1 METQRRILWVDDEID
16 LLRPHIILLE
26 QRGYD
31 VSTCSNGTDAI
42 ELVQRESFGLVF
54 LDESMV
60 GMSGLEVLEALKS
73 IDPSLPVVM
82 VTKNEQE
89 SLMDE
94 AIGRKID
101 DYLTKPVN
109 PAQILAACKK
119 FLESRRISEQ
129 KFTQEYFKGFN
140 ELSNR
145 LMNRASWEDW
155 VDIYQKMVQW
165 SIDLDE
171 HPDLGFHQTLA
182 DQWQECNRQFSRYV
196 TDEYMSWLNDK
207 PRPGMPLLSPHIF
220 DEVVLPRLRN
230 GRRTVVFVID
240 CMRLDQWLV
249 MEEFIRP
256 LFTVSKSFYSSILP
270 TATPYAR
277 NAIFSGLFPADLAK
291 HYPAWAPQD
300 SESEHS
306 QNAYEK
312 ELLEAYVKRRFVN
325 LESPLQYVK
334 IIDTDFGKR
343 IESDLHRI
351 VKSPLTAIVVNAVD
365 MIAHSR
371 SDYAILREIAPDE
384 SAYRSLTRSWFQH
397 SSFFGMLRTLSAMKD
412 VDVIVTTDH
421 GSIRCM
427 HGVKVLGDRDTSTNL
442 RYKIGR
448 NVKAEERH
456 AMLVKSPEQLRLPRT
471 SVTQNMIIAKEDFY
485 FVYPTDYHHYLNKYK
500 DGFQHGG
507 ISMEEMILPVVILEP
522 KS

>member
-1 METQRRILWVDDEID
+1 MEAQRRILWVDDEID

-26 QRGYD
+26 QRGYL
-31 VSTCSNGTDAI
+31 VSTSSNGADAI
-42 ELVQRESFGLVF
+42 EMVRRGSFGLVF

-73 IDPSLPVVM
+73 LDASLPVVM

-119 FLESRRISEQ
+119 FLESRRIAEQ
-129 KFTQEYFKGFN
+129 KFTQDYFKGFN
-140 ELSNR
+140 ELSAR
-145 LMNRASWEDW
+145 LSDRLTWEDW
-155 VDIYQKMVQW
+155 VDIYQKLVQW
-165 SIDLDE
+165 SIDLDL
-171 HPDLGFHQTLA
+171 HPDLGFQQTLT
-182 DQWQECNRQFSRYV
+182 DQWQECNRLFSKYV
-196 TDEYMSWLNDK
+196 ADGYTSWLGEK
-207 PRPGMPLLSPHIF
+207 PTGGSPLLSPHLL
-220 DEVVLPRLRN
+220 DEFVLPRIRS
-230 GRRTVVFVID
+230 GRKTVMFVID

-256 LFTVSKSFYSSILP
+256 LFSVSKRYYSSILP

-277 NAIFSGLFPADLAK
+277 NSIFSGLYPADIAK
-291 HYPAWAPQD
+291 HYPSWAPQD
-300 SESEHS
+300 SETEHS
-306 QNAYEK
+306 QNAHEK
-312 ELLEAYVKRRFVN
+312 ELLEAYVKRRFVE
-325 LESPLQYVK
+325 LQSPLQYVK

-343 IESDLHRI
+343 IENDLHRI

-371 SDYAILREIAPDE
+371 SDHAILREIAPDE

-397 SSFFGMLRTLSAMKD
+397 SSFFGMLRILSGMKD
-412 VDVIVTTDH
+412 VDVIITTDH
-421 GSIRCM
+421 GSIRCL
-427 HGVKVLGDRDTSTNL
+427 HGVKVMGDRDTTTNL
-442 RYKIGR
+442 RYKMGR

-456 AMLVKSPEQLRLPRT
+456 AMIVKNPEQLRLPKS
-471 SVTQNMIIAKEDFY
+471 SVTSNMIIAKEDFF
-485 FVYPTDYHHYLNKYK
+485 FVYPTEYHHYLNKYK